1 MKRPETALRDDTSI
15 RQNLVQVALGR
26 VPADHLI
33 RVGCLLEV
41 HTGQWILEQE
51 IVISDGRV
59 AYTGSAGSWRGEVDK
74 TTDLGPATVVPGF
87 GEPHKHIESTQLTPE
102 YEAALVLPQGNTWT
116 CEAAHEFSNV
126 NGAENVRFWEAARAY
141 GSPLKIF
148 TMPGSATPPTA
159 YETTGGYYGE
169 REIAAFFRDH
179 PDVIALDEVMDWSAV
194 TQPDNPGY
202 QRLWGNI
209 KATMEARGVVEGH
222 GSGLFDPHD
231 LSAFA
236 AAGLSS
242 DHEVREP
249 KEALEKLQ
257 RGIFLMLRPM
267 SAGPIIEFLIQ
278 AGLQDWSNVAV
289 TTDDR
294 SARDTFKLG
303 SMDYNIRTVIEAGLE
318 PLEAYRLGSY
328 NSARHFRIDPY
339 VGSIAP
345 GRFADFV
352 VLEDIESVKIREVW
366 ANGKQVSHGERYLP
380 DIPQIPWPTWA
391 TQTVHIQKPL
401 SAEDFSIPAPAPGI
415 TAAKAAIL
423 RPFHWEDDFLTYEL
437 PVEGGHVQRDDSRQ
451 ITKMAMVDRYH
462 GDGAVAKM
470 FWLGT
475 GPADPGSALACS
487 IAHDSHNI
495 WCLGSCDDAMAL
507 AVNTLRDIQGGWCLV
522 RGGQVVATVRL
533 EVGGLMTARP
543 AKAFSDEMDALLE
556 TAETMRWFSDCK
568 HPYWVEGFPARMI
581 FATLT
586 CTPWRWCL
594 VAPSPACPEG
604 FVNVATGETHPVV
617 WA

>member
-1 MKRPETALRDDTSI
+1 MKRPQKALRDDISI

-26 VPADHLI
+26 MPADHLI
-33 RVGCLLEV
+33 RVGRLLEV
-41 HTGQWILEQE
+41 HTGQWVQEQE
-51 IVISDGRV
+51 IVIAGGRV
-59 AYTGSAGSWRGEVDK
+59 AYTGPAGSWCGEVES

-102 YEAALVLPQGNTWT
+102 FEAALVLPRGNTWT

-159 YETTGGYYGE
+159 FETTGGYYGE
-169 REIAAFFRDH
+169 REIAAFFHNH

-222 GSGLFDPHD
+222 GSGLYDPHD

-267 SAGPIIEFLIQ
+267 SAGPIIKFLIQ
-278 AGLQDWSNVAV
+278 AGLKDWSNVAV

-294 SARDTFKLG
+294 SARDTLKLG

-318 PLEAYRLGSY
+318 PHEAYRLGSY

-345 GRFADFV
+345 GRFADLV
-352 VLEDIESVKIREVW
+352 VLEDLESVNIREVW
-366 ANGKQVSHGERYLP
+366 ANGEQVSDGERYLP
-380 DIPQIPWPTWA
+380 EIPQIPWPAWA
-391 TQTVHIQKPL
+391 TKTVHIKKPL
-401 SAEDFSIPAPAPGI
+401 SADDFSIPAPAPNI

-437 PVEGGHVQRDDSRQ
+437 PVEEGCVQRDNSRQ
-451 ITKMAMVDRYH
+451 ITKFAMVDRYQ
-462 GDGAVAKM
+462 GDGALAKM

-495 WCLGSCDDAMAL
+495 WCLGSCDNAMAL
-507 AVNTLRDIQGGWCLV
+507 AVNTLREIQGGWCLV
-522 RGGQVVATVRL
+522 RGGQVIASVRL

-543 AKAFSDEMDALLE
+543 AEVFSEEMDALLE
-556 TAETMRWFSDCK
+556 AAKTMQWYSDCE

>member
-1 MKRPETALRDDTSI
+1 MKQPQKALRDDIPT
-15 RQNLVQVALGR
+15 RQTLVQVALGR
-26 VPADHLI
+26 APADRCI
-33 RVGCLLEV
+33 RVGRMLEV
-41 HTGQWILEQE
+41 HTGKWLSEQE
-51 IVISDGRV
+51 LIIADGRI
-59 AYTGSAGSWRGEVDK
+59 AYTGPAGSWQGEVDQ
-74 TTDLGPATVVPGF
+74 TIDLGTATVVPGF

-102 YEAALVLPQGNTWT
+102 FEAALVLPRGNTWT

-126 NGAENVRFWEAARAY
+126 NGSENVRFWEAARAY

-159 YETTGGYYGE
+159 YETTGGFYGE
-169 REIAAFFRDH
+169 NEIATFFKEH
-179 PDVIALDEVMDWSAV
+179 PDVIALDEVMDWSAL

-202 QRLWGNI
+202 ERLWSNI
-209 KATMEARGVVEGH
+209 KATMDARGVVEGH
-222 GSGLFDPHD
+222 GSGLYTPHD

-249 KEALEKLQ
+249 HEALEKLQ

-267 SAGPIIEFLIQ
+267 SAKPIIEYLIQ
-278 AGLQDWSNVAV
+278 AGLKDWSNLAV

-303 SMDYNIRTVIEAGLE
+303 SMDYNIRTVIEAGLD
-318 PLEAYRLGSY
+318 PMEAYRLGSY

-339 VGSIAP
+339 VGSLAP
-345 GRFADFV
+345 GRFADLV
-352 VLEDIESVKIREVW
+352 VLEDVESVKIKEVW
-366 ANGKQVSHGERYLP
+366 ANGEKVSEGERFLP
-380 DIPQIPWPTWA
+380 EIPKIPWPKWA
-391 TQTVHIQKPL
+391 TQTIHIERSL
-401 SAEDFSIPAPAPGI
+401 RASDFAIPSPKAGI
-415 TAAKAAIL
+415 DSAKAAVI

-437 PVEGGHVQRDDSRQ
+437 PVEDGLVQRDTSRQ
-451 ITKMAMVDRYH
+451 ITKFAMVDRYQ
-462 GDGAVAKM
+462 GDGAVSKM

-475 GPADPGSALACS
+475 GPADEGSALACS

-495 WCLGSCDDAMAL
+495 WCLGSCDAAMAL
-507 AVNTLRDIQGGWCLV
+507 AVNTLKDIQGGWCLV
-522 RGGQVVATVRL
+522 RSGKVVATVKL

-543 AKAFSDEMDALLE
+543 AEAFTAEMDALLHE
-556 TAETMRWFSDCK
+556 AEKMRWFSDCK
-568 HPYWVEGFPARMI
+568 HPFWVDGFPARMI

-604 FVNVATGETHPVV
+604 FINVATGKTHPIV

>member
-1 MKRPETALRDDTSI
+1 MKQPEKALRDDISI
-15 RQNLVQVALGR
+15 RQAIVQVALGR
-26 VPADHLI
+26 APADHLI
-33 RVGCLLEV
+33 RVGRMLEV
-41 HTGQWILEQE
+41 HTGQWLTEQE
-51 IVISDGRV
+51 LVISQGRI
-59 AYTGSAGSWRGEVDK
+59 AYTGPASSWRGEVDK
-74 TTDLGPATVVPGF
+74 ITDLGSATVVPGF

-102 YEAALVLPQGNTWT
+102 YEAALVLPRGNTWT

-126 NGAENVRFWEAARAY
+126 NGAENVRLWEAARAY

-169 REIAAFFRDH
+169 KEIETFFREH

-202 QRLWGNI
+202 ERLWECI
-209 KATMEARGVVEGH
+209 EATMKARGVVEGH
-222 GSGLFDPHD
+222 GSGLSDPHD

-249 KEALEKLQ
+249 AEALEKLQ

-267 SAGPIIEFLIQ
+267 SAGPIIEYLKQ
-278 AGLQDWSNVAV
+278 AGLKDWSNLAV

-294 SARDTFKLG
+294 SARDTFRLG
-303 SMDYNIRTVIEAGLE
+303 SMDYNIRTLIEAGLD

-339 VGSIAP
+339 VGSFAP
-345 GRFADFV
+345 GRFADIV
-352 VLEDIESVKIREVW
+352 VLDDVESVKIKEVW
-366 ANGKQVSHGERYLP
+366 ANGKKVSEGTRFLP
-380 DIPQIPWPTWA
+380 EIPKIPWPEWA
-391 TQTVHIQKPL
+391 TQTVSINRTL
-401 SAEDFSIPAPAPGI
+401 SSSDFAIASPAAKL
-415 TAAKAAIL
+415 ASAKAAVL
-423 RPFHWEDDFLTYEL
+423 RPFHWEDDFLTYDL
-437 PVEGGHVQRDDSRQ
+437 PVEDGYVQRDPARQ
-451 ITKMAMVDRYH
+451 VSKFAMVDRYQ

-470 FWLGT
+470 FWLGA
-475 GPADPGSALACS
+475 GPSDPESALACS

-495 WCLGSCDDAMAL
+495 WCIGSCDEAMPL

-522 RGGQVVATVRL
+522 HGGKVVATVKL

-543 AKAFSDEMDALLE
+543 AEAFTSEMDALLE
-556 TAETMRWFSDCK
+556 AADKMSWFSDCT
-568 HPYWVEGFPARMI
+568 HPYWVDGFPARMI

-604 FVNVATGETHPVV
+604 FINVATGETHPVV
-617 WA
+617 WE